1 MSGKKIVKTLA
12 ATVIAAPLLVLAAPA
27 ATADSTTAAPLS
39 SYTAPVDGSFGSAT
53 WCFPLG
59 SVVWCI

>member
-1 MSGKKIVKTLA
+1 MSSNIVKTLV
-12 ATVIAAPLLVLAAPA
+12 ATAIAAPLLVLAAPA
-27 ATADSTTAAPLS
+27 AIADSTVAAPTAS
-39 SYTAPVDGSFGSAT
+39 SIAPVDGSFGSAT

>member
-1 MSGKKIVKTLA
+1 MSSKIVKTLA

-27 ATADSTTAAPLS
+27 ATADSTPAAPPS
-39 SYTAPVDGSFGSAT
+39 SSTAPVDGSFGSAT

-59 SVVWCI
+59 SFVWCI

>member
-1 MSGKKIVKTLA
+1 MSNNIVKTLV
-12 ATVIAAPLLVLAAPA
+12 ATAIAAPLLVLAAPA
-27 ATADSTTAAPLS
+27 AIADSTVAAPPAS
-39 SYTAPVDGSFGSAT
+39 AIAPVDGSFGSAT

>member
-1 MSGKKIVKTLA
+1 MSSKIVKTLA

-27 ATADSTTAAPLS
+27 ATADSTAAAPS
-39 SYTAPVDGSFGSAT
+39 ATPVQGGGSFGSAT